1 MIDLRAW
8 TKALG
13 LAAILTLAACGGQ
26 DNPDTDDLRE
36 GEVVPRSRAEQQ
48 AAERR
53 EQQRQRAIEEAEADF
68 TYFRYGIDVSG
79 DRPEA
84 CFVFSAPLDSD
95 TDYASFIEFRP
106 AIRPVLT
113 VEGREL
119 CVTGL
124 GFGEE
129 RIAVLRSGLPSADG
143 RVLEREEEVPVSFE
157 DRPAFVG
164 FKGSGVILP
173 RIDAD
178 GLPVET
184 VNVDQVRLTVSRV
197 NDRALAFKSISQGET
212 TAQGRYS
219 YLYGRDNPTD
229 VATELWAGTMDVD
242 RVQNAPVTTIF
253 PISDVI
259 GELQPGA
266 YFVRIEDARDL
277 PNGSGPAASAVRWI
291 VLTDLA
297 LTVYEGGHGLDITLR
312 SLETGQPVPA
322 STVQL
327 IARNNDIL
335 AENLTSAEGRVQF
348 DAPLLAGTGSASP
361 RLVMAYG
368 EAGDIAVIDLDRAS
382 VDLASD
388 EVGGR
393 TTRGP
398 IDGFVYTDRGI
409 FRPGETVNLAA
420 LMRDRAGI
428 ALSDRPGALVIRRP
442 NGLEA
447 ERIRFND
454 TNAGGLVQA
463 YDLPKDAARG
473 SWQAILEID
482 GVGEVG
488 RVGFRV
494 EDFVPQR
501 IAVDLDVDTDT
512 PIQAGDVREM
522 TANTRFLYGAPG
534 AGLTVETQARLEV
547 DPSPFEAFEGFKFGV
562 FDETFREQIIELPNQ
577 VSDGAG
583 DALLR
588 IAPGNRSASSSRPL
602 RLNTIVTAFEPG
614 GRPVSES
621 VRIPYRPSYLYL
633 GLKSDGGRLAENSEA
648 SFEVAAVSNTG
659 EAVAAEIEWKLLSI
673 DYHYDWYRDGGTW
686 RWRRSRTVSTINEGR
701 LQTEAGTAAQLDIGT
716 IEWGNHQ
723 LILSSGDAKASTEF
737 WVGWGGTVSSDGVE
751 APDRVTV
758 RTPTEPVSI
767 GEDVQIAVQ
776 SPYDGLAQIVVAT
789 DKVLSVQNREVSA
802 EGTRISLP
810 VTEEWGE
817 GAYVMVTVYT
827 PRNPALQVKPR
838 RAVGVAH
845 VPVDVSGRTFDLTIN
860 APDIIRP
867 RGKQR
872 IDIDIEGGPREPVFL
887 TLAAVDEG
895 ILRLTKFSSP
905 DAASHFFGKK
915 ALGVALHD
923 DYGRLLDPNL
933 GLPADIRTGGDQLGG
948 EGLSV
953 VPTKSVALFSGLV
966 PVGRSGRARVELD
979 IPDFNGELRLMA
991 VAWSASGVGSASRA
1005 MTVRDEVPAE
1015 LILPRFLAPGDK
1027 AIATATVDNVEGET
1041 GMYSAS
1047 LTSGGLISIGTDKA
1061 EFDLPLGQRAD
1072 QRMNIEATRTG
1083 VSDLTLTVDGPGD
1096 FSVSRSYPIETRSAF
1111 LPVTRVSRELMQPGE
1126 TWVTSST
1133 VFDGLMDGSTA
1144 MTVSFS
1150 SLPVDAAAL
1159 YASLARYP
1167 YGCTEQTVSRAMP
1180 LLYSEQLVAL
1190 GTGERNEGGARTLVQ
1205 EAVSR
1210 ILNRQSADGAFGLW
1224 REGDRYA
1231 SPWLGAY
1238 TADFLYRAKQAGY
1251 AVPDEAMDR
1260 AYQSLLNVAQ
1270 GDAWRIYG
1278 YDTNRWESQ
1287 WHNDTQARLMQRASA
1302 YALYVLAKAGK
1313 ADISRLR
1320 YLNDRGIET
1329 VDSPLA
1335 RAHIAAA
1342 LALMGDRA
1350 RAVSAFER
1358 AEEAIGYENSG
1369 DYYQTPQRDIAGML
1383 ALAAEAGLPDAMTGL
1398 ASRIAEDTP
1407 DPERLTTQ
1415 EKAFLLLAVN
1425 ELVGDEGGVQ
1435 VSVDGL
1441 GRGNNNDERY
1451 LLSAPQ
1457 VAEGIEFTLG
1467 GDKPIYRTVM
1477 ASGTP
1482 SEAPPAVSNS
1492 LSVRK
1497 RYFTPQ
1503 GTPQSL
1509 TSLDQGDQI
1518 VTVITITPRERRTNP
1533 LIVADLLP
1541 AGFEIET
1548 VLRTADGDLANGDD
1562 GAFAWIGRIDQP
1574 STAEAR
1580 DDRYVAAIDVR
1591 DESVTL
1597 AYLSRAVTAG
1607 EFTAP
1612 GVTVEDMY
1620 RPDVNARSPA
1630 GRATIAPAAIG
1641 AGGRP

>member
-1 MIDLRAW
+1 MISLRAW
-8 TKALG
+8 AKALG
-13 LAAILTLAACGGQ
+13 FAVIFGVAACGGGQ
-26 DNPDTDDLRE
+26 DAGTGELRE
-36 GEVVPRSRAEQQ
+36 GEVVQRSRSQQQ

-53 EQQRQRAIEEAEADF
+53 ELQRQRAAEEAEADF
-68 TYFRYGIDVSG
+68 TYFRYAIDVSG

-84 CFVFSAPLDSD
+84 CFVFSAALDPD

-106 AIRPVLT
+106 AVRPVLT

-129 RIAVLRSGLPSADG
+129 RIAVLRSGLPAADG

-157 DRPAFVG
+157 DRPAYVG
-164 FKGSGVILP
+164 FKGSGVVLP

-184 VNVDQVRLTVSRV
+184 VNVDQVALTVSRV
-197 NDRALAFKSISQGET
+197 NDRALAFKSIGQGEST
-212 TAQGRYS
+212 GQGRYS
-219 YLYGRDNPTD
+219 YLYGQENPSD
-229 VATELWAGTMDVD
+229 VSSEIWSGTMDVD
-242 RVQNAPVTTIF
+242 RIQNAPVTTVF

-259 GELQPGA
+259 GELEPGA

-277 PNGSGPAASAVRWI
+277 PSASGPPASAVRWI

-327 IARNNDIL
+327 VARNNDIL
-335 AENLTSAEGRVQF
+335 AESLTSAEGRVSF
-348 DAPLLAGTGSASP
+348 GAPLLAGTGNMSP

-368 EAGDIAVIDLDRAS
+368 EAGDIAVIDLNRAP

-388 EVGGR
+388 AVGGR
-393 TTRGP
+393 STRGP
-398 IDGFVYTDRGI
+398 VDGFVYTDRGI
-409 FRPGETVNLAA
+409 YRPGETVNLAA
-420 LMRDRAGI
+420 LMRDRAGL
-428 ALSDRPGALVIRRP
+428 ALSDRAGAVIIRRP

-447 ERIRFND
+447 ARARFD
-454 TNAGGLVQA
+454 ETNAGGLVQE
-463 YDLPKDAARG
+463 YDIPAGAARG
-473 SWQAILEID
+473 SWQAILEVD

-488 RVGFRV
+488 RAGFRV

-501 IAVDLDVDTDT
+501 IAVELDVDNET
-512 PIQAGDVREM
+512 PILSGDIREVSS
-522 TANTRFLYGAPG
+522 NTRFLYGAPG
-534 AGLTVETQARLEV
+534 AGLTIESSARVEV
-547 DPSPFEAFEGFKFGV
+547 DPSPFDAFDGFRFGAY
-562 FDETFREQIIELPNQ
+562 DETFRQQNIEFSDQ

-588 IAPGNRSASSSRPL
+588 LDPGNRGASSSRPL
-602 RLNTIVTAFEPG
+602 RLNAVVTALEPG
-614 GRPVSES
+614 GRAVSES
-621 VRIPYRPSYLYL
+621 VRIPYRPRSLYL
-633 GLKSDGGRLAENSEA
+633 GIKSPTERFAENAEA
-648 SFEVAAVSNTG
+648 GFEVAAVSSAG
-659 EAVAAEIEWKLLSI
+659 EAVEAEIEWKLLAI
-673 DYHYDWYRDGGTW
+673 DYHYDWYRESGIW
-686 RWRRSRTVSTINEGR
+686 RWRRSRTVSTVNEGV
-701 LQTEAGTAAQLDIGT
+701 LNTENGATSTLNVGDVD
-716 IEWGNHQ
+716 WGNHQ
-723 LILSSGDAKASTEF
+723 LILTTEGATASTEF
-737 WVGWGGTVSSDGVE
+737 WVGWGGSVSGDGVE

-758 RTPTEPVSI
+758 RAPEEPVSV
-767 GEDVQIAVQ
+767 GQDVQIAVE

-827 PRNPALQVKPR
+827 PRSPVLQAKPR
-838 RAVGVAH
+838 RAVGVTH
-845 VPVDVSGRTFDLTIN
+845 VPVDISNRTYELTIN
-860 APDIIRP
+860 APDVVRP
-867 RGKQR
+867 RGEQR

-895 ILRLTKFSSP
+895 ILRLTKFASP
-905 DAASHFFGKK
+905 DAAKHFFGKK
-915 ALGVALHD
+915 ALGVSLYD
-923 DYGRLLDPNL
+923 DYGRLIDPNL

-953 VPTKSVALFSGLV
+953 VPTKSVALYSGLV
-966 PVGRSGRARVELD
+966 TVGRSGRARIELD

-991 VAWSASGVGSASRA
+991 VAWSESGVGSVSRA

-1015 LILPRFLAPGDK
+1015 LILPRFLAPGDT
-1027 AIATATVDNVEGET
+1027 AIATATIDNVEGAE
-1041 GMYSAS
+1041 GAYSVS
-1047 LTSGGLISIGTDKA
+1047 LTAAGPVRAVSEAA
-1061 EFDLPLGQRAD
+1061 EFELQLGQRAD
-1072 QRMNIEATRTG
+1072 QGLEIEASSIG
-1083 VSDLTLTVDGPGD
+1083 ISDLNLGVDGPGN
-1096 FSVSRSYPIETRSAF
+1096 FEVARSYPIETRSAF
-1111 LPVTRVSRELMQPGE
+1111 LPVTRVSRELMQPGD
-1126 TWVTSST
+1126 TWATNADA
-1133 VFDGLMDGSTA
+1133 FDGFVGGSA
-1144 MTVSFS
+1144 GMTVSFS
-1150 SLPVDAAAL
+1150 SLPVDATAL

-1180 LLYSEQLVAL
+1180 LLYSEQLVGP
-1190 GTGERNEGGARTLVQ
+1190 GTGESADDGARTRVQ
-1205 EAVSR
+1205 QAVSR
-1210 ILNRQSADGAFGLW
+1210 ILNRQSADGSFGLW

-1238 TADFLYRAKQAGY
+1238 TTDFLYRAKQAGY

-1260 AYQSLLNVAQ
+1260 AFQSMLNVAE
-1270 GDAWRIYG
+1270 GDAWRVYG
-1278 YDTNRWESQ
+1278 YDTDRWESR

-1302 YALYVLAKAGK
+1302 YAMYVLAKSGR

-1320 YLNDRGIET
+1320 YMNDRGLDDI
-1329 VDSPLA
+1329 DSPLA

-1350 RAVSAFER
+1350 RAVSAFEK
-1358 AEEAIGYENSG
+1358 AEDAIGYENSG
-1369 DYYQTPQRDIAGML
+1369 DYYQTPQRDISGML
-1383 ALAAEAGLPDAMTGL
+1383 ALAAEAGLPEVMTQL
-1398 ASRIAEDTP
+1398 AERLAEDTP
-1407 DPERLTTQ
+1407 DPEQLTTQ

-1425 ELVGDEGGVQ
+1425 ELVGEEGGVQ
-1435 VSVDGL
+1435 VSVSGL

-1451 LLSAPQ
+1451 FLNATQ
-1457 VAEGIEFTLG
+1457 VGEGIEFTLR

-1477 ASGTP
+1477 SSGTP

-1492 LSVRK
+1492 LAVRK
-1497 RYFTPQ
+1497 RHFTPR
-1503 GTPQSL
+1503 GTPVAL
-1509 TSLDQGDQI
+1509 TNLDQGDQI
-1518 VTVITITPRERRTNP
+1518 VTVLTITPRERRTNP

-1548 VLRTADGDLANGDD
+1548 VLRTADGAISGGGG
-1562 GAFAWIGRIDQP
+1562 GAFAWVGEIDRP
-1574 STAEAR
+1574 RTAEAR

-1591 DESVTL
+1591 DETVTL

-1607 EFTAP
+1607 EFVAP

-1630 GRATIAPAAIG
+1630 GRASIAPAAIG